1 MEIDGFLKNL
11 NEYHEMGSSH
21 GMHGDLDAESGVQY
35 EAGQYACSICYLS
48 PEDPVVTF
56 CGHLY
61 CWGCI
66 YAWSQSVGGCRL
78 CPVCRSK
85 MSIEEVI
92 PVLSVSSK
100 RRCGRIPPKPVNGR
114 RLTKVIVPGWKAN
127 DRRFVGSIVLQ
138 EYNPEV
144 LSYRTVMGTFV
155 FVCIF
160 VAITL
165 KSYLLGG

>member
-1 MEIDGFLKNL
+1 MEIDRFFKNL
-11 NEYHEMGSSH
+11 RKYQDMGGTNH
-21 GMHGDLDAESGVQY
+21 IYGEAGKQPEQQY
-35 EAGQYACSICYLS
+35 EADKYACSICYMS
-48 PEDPVVTF
+48 PDEPVVTL

-66 YAWSQSVGGCRL
+66 HAWSQSVGGCRF

-85 MSIEEVI
+85 MEIEELI
-92 PVLSVSSK
+92 PVLSVCSK
-100 RRCGRIPPKPVNGR
+100 KRCGRIPPKPVNGKK
-114 RLTKVIVPGWKAN
+114 LTKVIMPGWKAN
-127 DRRFVGSIVLQ
+127 DRRLIGSMVLL

-144 LSYRTVMGTFV
+144 LSYRTVMGTFML
-155 FVCIF
+155 VCIF